1 MFIRLFV
8 ALFLLAC
15 TMAEAA
21 SLPVLT
27 VEFSADRTM
36 EIDQGT
42 MHGRIVATPSVE
54 RSEVRIGD
62 MSTVLILNKDKKTG
76 YMLMPAQKM
85 YQVMDFAQANKQAG
99 AVVSEEVDVE
109 TVGQEVV
116 SGQSATKY
124 KFVMKD
130 KSAGGFIWY
139 TANGIAVK
147 MDVVSKSGKDK
158 TRMTVTLDNIRI
170 APQDPKSFEVPAGF
184 AKLPS
189 GGMLGAMT
197 GTGAVRAP
205 EPSGRTPYAG
215 AGMASDIAEAATD
228 AAVHTASAEAAGD
241 VAEAID
247 NPIARSAGVA
257 AARKVLGNFRGLL
270 RKKQ

>member
-1 MFIRLFV
+1 MFIRLFA
-8 ALFLLAC
+8 ALFLFVC

-21 SLPVLT
+21 RLPVLS
-27 VEFSADRTM
+27 VEYSADRIM
-36 EIDQGT
+36 EVDQGT

-62 MSTVLILNKDKKTG
+62 MATVLIINKDNKTG

-85 YQVMDFAQANKQAG
+85 YQVIDFAQANKQAG
-99 AVVSEEVDVE
+99 AFVSEEVDFE

-139 TANGIAVK
+139 TAQGIAVK

-158 TRMTVTLDNIRI
+158 TRMTVTLDNIKI
-170 APQDPKSFEVPAGF
+170 GPQDPKAFEVPAGYS
-184 AKLPS
+184 KLPG
-189 GGMLGAMT
+189 GGMFGQ
-197 GTGAVRAP
+197 V
-205 EPSGRTPYAG
+205 AG
-215 AGMASDIAEAATD
+215 AATN
-228 AAVHTASAEAAGD
+228 AAVHTASSEAAGD
-241 VAEAID
+241 VAAAID

-257 AARKVLGNFRGLL
+257 AARKVLGNVRGLL